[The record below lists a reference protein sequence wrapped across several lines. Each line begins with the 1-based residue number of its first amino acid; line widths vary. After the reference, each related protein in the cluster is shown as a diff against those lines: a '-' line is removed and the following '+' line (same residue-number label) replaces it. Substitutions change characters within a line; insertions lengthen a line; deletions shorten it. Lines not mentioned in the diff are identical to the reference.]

1 LPNSFQLE
9 AKVEPWGENVF
20 AEFEKAGRVQLN
32 RQLRKDLEE
41 RVSIYV
47 AELEFV
53 ELMGGNPNAPADAQR
68 KWLVPFIKSLDKT
81 IQVLDARW
89 MAVRVFQRAE
99 QLTLEDALRS
109 YNDEMARLKS
119 LLDSGAQMREE
130 LKKPGPKH
138 DFRLHELLESL
149 EFIFGAAGG
158 ITTALSRANEDELR
172 KSPFIDFAWKV
183 LLLKVPASMRPE
195 NDQALATFW
204 ERIRQERYQQ
214 KQQKKQ

>member
-1 LPNSFQLE
+1 LPNSFQPE

-20 AEFEKAGRVQLN
+20 ADIEKAGRVQLN
-32 RQLRKDLEE
+32 TQQREALEE

-53 ELMGGNPNAPADAQR
+53 ELMGGEPKGPADAQR
-68 KWLVPFIKSLDKT
+68 KWLAPFIKSLRKT

-119 LLDSGAQMREE
+119 LLDSGAQMRNE

-149 EFIFGAAGG
+149 EFIFSAAGG
-158 ITTALSRANEDELR
+158 TTTALSRASEDELR

-183 LLLKVPASMRPE
+183 LLLKVPASMRPKT
-195 NDQALATFW
+195 DQALATSW
-204 ERIRQERYQQ
+204 ERIRQERHKQ
-214 KQQKKQ
+214 KRQKER